1 MTRARVGLLC
11 VCVLVASGS
20 AAAQGKPQGWDIS
33 AEALNVLTRGN
44 DVHVGD
50 IFTESQTNGGTL
62 VNSTLNYGVTYNP
75 IVTNMQDKISALVAA
90 SYRGSR
96 WGFGGRGWWVTTNG
110 ATQGSARSP
119 APTPSTTAVTGVRMW
134 DHSLIPVEND
144 FEPSGN
150 SPVTYHASNAIE
162 NLRVDGFAEHVWI
175 SNPGVNVA
183 MRFGLSYA
191 KLENTRS
198 EGHEESAAFT
208 DVTGGTS
215 VAFTNLITLQ
225 GDSTSTMKLYGPS
238 FGLAGDATHARLR
251 IDWLINPA
259 VLLGTAETSG
269 SWVDTDNITQVTST
283 TAGPVL
289 TTDRLR
295 GVLPYE
301 LDERALVPVL
311 DLQLRASVRVAGPLR
326 LGAGLFSSSWF
337 HVPMAPAL
345 SVPGNWTDVEGT
357 GWRAQPRDLTFFA
370 YSVFAGVS
378 F

>member
-1 MTRARVGLLC
+1 MQTALAAAPVPGSGSVRGWLADTLPKAVLAPTLLVSLIFVYGFIAWTVYLSLTPSRLLPNYEFVGLAQYIALFDNERWW
-11 VCVLVASGS
+11 VALKNLAIFGFLFVFLGLAIGLTLAILLDQRIRIEGFLRSLYLY
-20 AAAQGKPQGWDIS
+20 PM
-33 AEALNVLTRGN
+33 ALS
-44 DVHVGD
+44 
-50 IFTESQTNGGTL
+50 F
-62 VNSTLNYGVTYNP
+62 
-75 IVTNMQDKISALVAA
+75 IVTGAA
-90 SYRGSR
+90 WKWILNPSLGLEHLMRS
-96 WGFGGRGWWVTTNG
+96 WGF
-110 ATQGSARSP
+110 
-119 APTPSTTAVTGVRMW
+119 
-134 DHSLIPVEND
+134 
-144 FEPSGN
+144 
-150 SPVTYHASNAIE
+150 
-162 NLRVDGFAEHVWI
+162 
-175 SNPGVNVA
+175 
-183 MRFGLSYA
+183 
-191 KLENTRS
+191 
-198 EGHEESAAFT
+198 ESF
-208 DVTGGTS
+208 
-215 VAFTNLITLQ
+215 
-225 GDSTSTMKLYGPS
+225 S
-238 FGLAGDATHARLR
+238 F
-251 IDWLINPA
+251 DWLVNPA